1 MPVAPANVKDLST
14 LVVRSKLL
22 SADDLTGA
30 LRALKPSG
38 TDATDIDAARRLL
51 IAGKHLTEYQAALLL
66 RGHSE
71 GFFLGPYKIL
81 DLIAKGRMA
90 GVYRAVHETG
100 QTVAIKVLPA
110 SKARDPDILARFK
123 REGRLLTQL
132 DHPNIVRA
140 FQVGESEGKHYLA
153 LEYLDGETL
162 EETLERRKKL
172 PVAEAVRIVHQT
184 LAGLQHLHERRMI
197 HRDLKPANLM
207 LVGPPPKKSDDTS
220 ERTVKILD
228 IGLGKA
234 VFEETAAAPVEANK
248 ITADGTL
255 IGTPDYLAPEQARS
269 AKDVDIRAD
278 IYTLGCVLFHTL
290 TGQPPFPDKSVLNQV
305 MRHANEP
312 PRPLSD
318 FLEKVPDGL
327 QAVMNELM
335 AKDPA
340 KRYTTPQ
347 KAAQALSAFL
357 QNTSATRA
365 APPLPAFEQWLKA
378 PDPVDAAK
386 SAAGIPIGR
395 LEPSARPPEPKK
407 LIPAPPPVTSDFDV
421 ELIPTPDPMRI
432 RSDGAPRR
440 GPLQLNRR
448 DVFMLCTGGGLVAA
462 ALAAGWGLS
471 RALRR
476 EPTPEQ
482 TPPPP
487 PPPPSDSPPPEG

>member
-1 MPVAPANVKDLST
+1 MPVAPANVKDLSA

-22 SADDLTGA
+22 SAEDLTAA
-30 LRALKPSG
+30 LRALKPTG
-38 TDATDIDAARRLL
+38 TDAADIDAARRLL
-51 IAGKHLTEYQAALLL
+51 VAGKHLTEYQAALLL

-90 GVYRAVHETG
+90 GVYKAVHETG
-100 QTVAIKVLPA
+100 QIVAIKVLPA
-110 SKARDPDILARFK
+110 SKARDPEILARFK

-140 FQVGESEGKHYLA
+140 FQIGESEGKHYLA

-162 EETLERRKKL
+162 EEALEKRKKL
-172 PVAEAVRIVHQT
+172 PVSEAVRIIQQALH
-184 LAGLQHLHERRMI
+184 GLQHLHERKMI

-207 LVGPPPKKSDDTS
+207 LVGPPAKKGDESPD
-220 ERTVKILD
+220 RTIKILD

-234 VFEETAAAPVEANK
+234 VFEETTAAPVEPNK

-269 AKDVDIRAD
+269 AKNVDIRAD
-278 IYTLGCVLFHTL
+278 IYTLGCVLFHAL

-305 MRHANEP
+305 MRHATEP

-318 FLEKVPDGL
+318 FLDKVPDGL
-327 QAVMNELM
+327 QAVMNDLM

-340 KRYTTPQ
+340 KRYATPQ
-347 KAAQALSAFL
+347 KAAQALSAFHR
-357 QNTSATRA
+357 NAPATRPS

-378 PDPVDAAK
+378 PDSHDAAK
-386 SAAGIPIGR
+386 NAAGIPVGK

-407 LIPAPPPVTSDFDV
+407 PLPAPPAVTPEFDV
-421 ELIPTPDPMRI
+421 ELIPTPDPVKGRDI
-432 RSDGAPRR
+432 NEPRR
-440 GPLQLNRR
+440 GLLQLNRR
-448 DVFMLCTGGGLVAA
+448 DVLMLCTGGALVAA
-462 ALAAGWGLS
+462 ALAVGWGLS

-476 EPTPEQ
+476 EPNPEQ
-482 TPPPP
+482 TA
-487 PPPPSDSPPPEG
+487 PPSSDNPPPEG